1 MRRRTFFRIVM
12 LAAGLSVALSVGL
25 YAAHLDPSDIA
36 LRLSESHLWMAPF
49 IYMGIEFIAT
59 LIPPVPNA
67 VSALLGGYLFGAFAG
82 TLYTLLAGMAG
93 SVILFKLARSGKEA
107 FAQRF
112 LKKEKDIRRV
122 NSFLAREHGFYSL
135 VFIRFSPLFP
145 NDVFTLLLGFTDIT
159 FRRFFAT
166 TLLGYAV
173 SYVTLAY
180 VGSLFA
186 SLGSDISQ
194 AETLPAVL
202 FLTMLSA
209 VGLLVAFWQPLMR
222 RLRRKI

>member
-1 MRRRTFFRIVM
+1 MRRRKFIRAV
-12 LAAGLSVALSVGL
+12 LLVAALSMAISVGL
-25 YAAHLDPSDIA
+25 YATHLDSSDIA
-36 LRLSESHLWMAPF
+36 LRLSESHLWMAPL

-59 LIPPVPNA
+59 LIPPVPNP
-67 VSALLGGYLFGAFAG
+67 VSALLGGYLFGTLAG
-82 TLYTLLAGMAG
+82 TMYTLIAGMAG

-107 FAQRF
+107 FAQKF
-112 LKKEKDIRRV
+112 LKKEKEVQLV
-122 NSFLAREHGFYSL
+122 NSFLGREHGFISL

-145 NDVFTLLLGFTDIT
+145 NDVLTIFLGFTDIP

-166 TLLGYAV
+166 TLLGYIVPYA
-173 SYVTLAY
+173 TLAY

-186 SLGSDISQ
+186 SFGGDISS

-202 FLTMLSA
+202 LLTVLSA